1 MTAKQNL
8 IKGRQRY
15 SNRPFFCSEEKYL
28 FFRARQ
34 IKLSKIA
41 SILQIETIAKNTIT
55 QTRILPATTYSQQH
69 QLGKDLNFTIVRNCP
84 AR

>member
-15 SNRPFFCSEEKYL
+15 LIVFVFSNLFCIL
-28 FFRARQ
+28 LRARQ

-41 SILQIETIAKNTIT
+41 SILEIETLVKNTIN
-55 QTRILPATTYSQQH
+55 QPKILPATTYSQQH
-69 QLGKDLNFTIVRNCP
+69 QLGKDLNLTIVRNCP
-84 AR
+84 AKY